1 MNQFLRKISY
11 RYLFHKGSKSLSSQT
26 LLTSTGVG
34 LGTAVLI
41 IVLSVMNGF
50 ENELQKRILGV
61 IPHVT
66 LETSGGFED
75 IESLT
80 KTISNENNVIA
91 VAPFL
96 STQVVINNGDVSK
109 GVFLKGTSAKNEISI
124 IPDNMLI
131 GGIESLEDSSAIVLG
146 DSLAYELNVA
156 IGDSVNLL
164 NIDQSNPLIGVP
176 RVVAFKVEGIFSVGS
191 EVDQNYALIS
201 SDSFLKLIKPKNGT
215 GIEVKVDNVLEA
227 RNTGRSIIEKLDSS
241 NFIRM
246 ASWDQSYGGLFR
258 AVQLEKIMVGM
269 LMSLILLVAILS
281 LLMSVNNLIKTNE
294 KEIAILRTIGYSK
307 WDIQSIFIQLI
318 LTIGIFGIFFGNIL
332 GFFIASNITEFLN
345 FLSQA
350 FNISMLDVYYLD
362 YFPSIINFEQ
372 IVWINIFTFLL
383 LLIFSFIPSNKA
395 ANTNPVNIINVS

>member
-1 MNQFLRKISY
+1 MNQFLRKISF
-11 RYLFHKGSKSLSSQT
+11 RYLFHKGSNSLSSQT
-26 LLTSTGVG
+26 LLTSLGVG

-66 LETSGGFED
+66 LESSGGFKD
-75 IESLT
+75 IEN
-80 KTISNENNVIA
+80 ISKSISDHNDVVA

-96 STQVVINNGDVSK
+96 SSQVVINNRDVSK
-109 GVFLKGTSAKNEISI
+109 GVFIKGTSAQEEISI

-131 GGIESLEDSSAIVLG
+131 GEVESLEDGSNIILG

-156 IGDSVNLL
+156 VGDSVNLL

-176 RVVAFKVEGIFSVGS
+176 RVVAFKVVGVFSVGS

-201 SDSFLKLIKPKNGT
+201 SNSFLKLIKPKNGI
-215 GIEVKVDNVLEA
+215 GLELKVQNVLEA
-227 RNTGRSIIEKLDSS
+227 RNIGRAIIEKLDTT
-241 NFIRM
+241 NYIKM
-246 ASWDQSYGGLFR
+246 TSWDQSYGGLFR
-258 AVQLEKIMVGM
+258 AVQLEKIMVSL

-281 LLMSVNNLIKTNE
+281 LLMSVNNLVKTNE

-318 LTIGIFGIFFGNIL
+318 LTIGIFGIFFGNLL
-332 GFFIASNITEFLN
+332 GFFLASNITEFLN
-345 FLSQA
+345 FLSQI

-362 YFPSIINFEQ
+362 YFPSIISVEQ
-372 IVWINIFTFLL
+372 IIWINIFTFLL

-395 ANTNPVNIINVS
+395 ANTNPVNIVNKS

>member
-1 MNQFLRKISY
+1 MNQFLRKISF
-11 RYLFHKGSKSLSSQT
+11 RYLFHKGSNSLSSQT
-26 LLTSTGVG
+26 LLTSLGVG

-66 LETSGGFED
+66 LESSGGFKD
-75 IESLT
+75 IEN
-80 KTISNENNVIA
+80 ISKSISDHNDVVA

-96 STQVVINNGDVSK
+96 SSQVVINNKDVSK
-109 GVFLKGTSAKNEISI
+109 GVFIKGTSAQEEISI

-131 GGIESLEDSSAIVLG
+131 GEVESLEDGSNIILG

-156 IGDSVNLL
+156 VGDSVNLL

-176 RVVAFKVEGIFSVGS
+176 RVVAFKVVGVFSVGS

-201 SDSFLKLIKPKNGT
+201 SNSFLKLIKPKNGI
-215 GIEVKVDNVLEA
+215 GLELKVQNVLEA
-227 RNTGRSIIEKLDSS
+227 RNIGRAVIEKLDTT
-241 NFIRM
+241 NYIKM
-246 ASWDQSYGGLFR
+246 TSWDQSYGGLFR
-258 AVQLEKIMVGM
+258 AVQLEKIMVSL

-281 LLMSVNNLIKTNE
+281 LLMSVNNLVKTNE

-318 LTIGIFGIFFGNIL
+318 LTIGIFGIFFGNLL
-332 GFFIASNITEFLN
+332 GFFLASNITEFLN
-345 FLSQA
+345 FLSQI

-362 YFPSIINFEQ
+362 YFPSIISVEQ
-372 IVWINIFTFLL
+372 IIWINIITFLL

-395 ANTNPVNIINVS
+395 ANTNPVNIVNKS

>member
-1 MNQFLRKISY
+1 MNQFLRKISF
-11 RYLFHKGSKSLSSQT
+11 RYLFHKGSNSLSSQT
-26 LLTSTGVG
+26 LLTSLGVG

-66 LETSGGFED
+66 LESSGGFKD
-75 IESLT
+75 IEN
-80 KTISNENNVIA
+80 ISKSISDHNDVVA

-96 STQVVINNGDVSK
+96 SSQVVINNRDVSK
-109 GVFLKGTSAKNEISI
+109 GVFIKGTSAQEEISI

-131 GGIESLEDSSAIVLG
+131 GEVESLEDGSNIILG

-156 IGDSVNLL
+156 VGDSVNLL

-176 RVVAFKVEGIFSVGS
+176 RVVAFKVVGVFSVGS

-201 SDSFLKLIKPKNGT
+201 SNSFLKLIKPKNGI
-215 GIEVKVDNVLEA
+215 GLELKVQNVLEA
-227 RNTGRSIIEKLDSS
+227 RNIGRAIIEKLDTT
-241 NFIRM
+241 NYIKM
-246 ASWDQSYGGLFR
+246 TSWDQSYGGLFR
-258 AVQLEKIMVGM
+258 AVQLEKIMVSL

-281 LLMSVNNLIKTNE
+281 LLMSVNNLVKTNE

-318 LTIGIFGIFFGNIL
+318 LTIGIFGIFFGNLL
-332 GFFIASNITEFLN
+332 GFFLASNITEFLN
-345 FLSQA
+345 FLSQI

-362 YFPSIINFEQ
+362 YFPSIISIEQ
-372 IVWINIFTFLL
+372 IIWINIITFLL

-395 ANTNPVNIINVS
+395 ANTNPVNIVNKS

>member
-1 MNQFLRKISY
+1 MNHFLRKISF
-11 RYLFHKGSKSLSSQT
+11 RYLFHKGSNSLSSQT
-26 LLTSTGVG
+26 LFTSLGVG

-66 LETSGGFED
+66 LESSGGFKD
-75 IESLT
+75 IEN
-80 KTISNENNVIA
+80 ISKSISEDNDVVA

-96 STQVVINNGDVSK
+96 SSQVVINNGDVSK
-109 GVFLKGTSAKNEISI
+109 GVVIKGTSAQDEISI

-131 GGIESLEDSSAIVLG
+131 GEVESLEDGSNIILG

-176 RVVAFKVEGIFSVGS
+176 RVVAFKVVGIFSVGS

-201 SDSFLKLIKPKNGT
+201 SNSFLKLIKPKNGV
-215 GIEVKVDNVLEA
+215 GLELKVKNVLEA
-227 RNTGRSIIEKLDSS
+227 RNIGRAIIQKIDTT
-241 NFIRM
+241 NYIKM
-246 ASWDQSYGGLFR
+246 TSWDQSYGGLFR
-258 AVQLEKIMVGM
+258 AVQLEKIMVSL

-281 LLMSVNNLIKTNE
+281 LLMSVNNLVKTNE

-318 LTIGIFGIFFGNIL
+318 LTIGVFGIFFGNML
-332 GFFIASNITEFLN
+332 GFFLASNITEFLN
-345 FLSQA
+345 FLSQI

-362 YFPSIINFEQ
+362 YFPSIISLEQ
-372 IVWINIFTFLL
+372 IIWINIITFILL
-383 LLIFSFIPSNKA
+383 LVFSFIPSNKA
-395 ANTNPVNIINVS
+395 ANTNPVNIVNKS

>member
-1 MNQFLRKISY
+1 LNQFLRKISF
-11 RYLFHKGSKSLSSQT
+11 RYLFHKGSNSLSSQT
-26 LLTSTGVG
+26 LLTSLGVG

-66 LETSGGFED
+66 LESSGGFKD
-75 IESLT
+75 IEN
-80 KTISNENNVIA
+80 ISKSISDHNDVVA

-96 STQVVINNGDVSK
+96 SSQVVINNRDISK
-109 GVFLKGTSAKNEISI
+109 GVFIKGTSAQEEISI

-131 GGIESLEDSSAIVLG
+131 GEVESLEDGSNIILG
-146 DSLAYELNVA
+146 DSLAFELNVA
-156 IGDSVNLL
+156 VGDSVNLL

-176 RVVAFKVEGIFSVGS
+176 RVVAFKVVGVFSVGS

-201 SDSFLKLIKPKNGT
+201 SNSFLKLIKPKNGI
-215 GIEVKVDNVLEA
+215 GLELKVQNVLEA
-227 RNTGRSIIEKLDSS
+227 RNIGRAVIEKLDTT
-241 NFIRM
+241 NYIKM
-246 ASWDQSYGGLFR
+246 TSWDQSYGGLFR
-258 AVQLEKIMVGM
+258 AVQLEKIMVSL

-281 LLMSVNNLIKTNE
+281 LLMSVNNLVKTNE

-318 LTIGIFGIFFGNIL
+318 LTIGIFGIFFGNLL
-332 GFFIASNITEFLN
+332 GFFLASNITEFLN
-345 FLSQA
+345 FLSQI

-362 YFPSIINFEQ
+362 YFPSIISVEQ
-372 IVWINIFTFLL
+372 IIWINIITFLL

-395 ANTNPVNIINVS
+395 ANTNPVNIVNKS

>member
-1 MNQFLRKISY
+1 MNQFLRKISF
-11 RYLFHKGSKSLSSQT
+11 RYLFHKGSNSLSSQT
-26 LLTSTGVG
+26 LLTSLGVG

-66 LETSGGFED
+66 LESSGGFKD
-75 IESLT
+75 IEN
-80 KTISNENNVIA
+80 ISKSISDHNDVVA

-96 STQVVINNGDVSK
+96 SSQVVINNRDVSK
-109 GVFLKGTSAKNEISI
+109 GVFIKGTSAQEEISI

-131 GGIESLEDSSAIVLG
+131 GEVESLEDGSNIILG

-156 IGDSVNLL
+156 VGDSVNLL

-176 RVVAFKVEGIFSVGS
+176 RVVAFKVVGVFSVGS

-201 SDSFLKLIKPKNGT
+201 SNSFLKLIKPKNGV
-215 GIEVKVDNVLEA
+215 GLELKVQNVLEA
-227 RNTGRSIIEKLDSS
+227 RNIGRAIIEKLDTT
-241 NFIRM
+241 NYIKM
-246 ASWDQSYGGLFR
+246 TSWDQSYGGLFR
-258 AVQLEKIMVGM
+258 AVQLEKIMVSL

-281 LLMSVNNLIKTNE
+281 LLMSVNNLVKTNE

-318 LTIGIFGIFFGNIL
+318 LTIGVFGIFFGNML
-332 GFFIASNITEFLN
+332 GFFLASNITEFLN
-345 FLSQA
+345 FLSQI

-362 YFPSIINFEQ
+362 YFPSIISVEQ
-372 IVWINIFTFLL
+372 IIWINIITFLL
-383 LLIFSFIPSNKA
+383 LLIFIFIPSNKS
-395 ANTNPVNIINVS
+395 ANTNPVNIVNKS

>member
-1 MNQFLRKISY
+1 MNQFLRKISF
-11 RYLFHKGSKSLSSQT
+11 RYLFHKGSNSLSSQT
-26 LLTSTGVG
+26 LLTSLGVG

-66 LETSGGFED
+66 LESSGGFKD
-75 IESLT
+75 IEN
-80 KTISNENNVIA
+80 ISKSISDHNDVVA

-96 STQVVINNGDVSK
+96 SSQVVINNRDVSK
-109 GVFLKGTSAKNEISI
+109 GVFIKGTSAQEEISI

-131 GGIESLEDSSAIVLG
+131 GEVESLEDGSNIILG

-156 IGDSVNLL
+156 VGDSVNLL

-176 RVVAFKVEGIFSVGS
+176 RVVAFKVVGVFSVGS

-201 SDSFLKLIKPKNGT
+201 SNSFLKLIKPKNGI
-215 GIEVKVDNVLEA
+215 GLELKVQNVLEA
-227 RNTGRSIIEKLDSS
+227 RNIGRAIIEKLDTT
-241 NFIRM
+241 NYIKM
-246 ASWDQSYGGLFR
+246 TSWDQSYGGLFR
-258 AVQLEKIMVGM
+258 AVQLEKIMVSL

-281 LLMSVNNLIKTNE
+281 LLMSVNNLVKTNE

-318 LTIGIFGIFFGNIL
+318 LTIGIFGIFFGNML
-332 GFFIASNITEFLN
+332 GFFLASNITEFLN
-345 FLSQA
+345 FLSQI

-362 YFPSIINFEQ
+362 YFPSIISVEQ
-372 IVWINIFTFLL
+372 IIWINIITFLL

-395 ANTNPVNIINVS
+395 ANTNPVNIVNKS

>member
-1 MNQFLRKISY
+1 MRKISF
-11 RYLFHKGSKSLSSQT
+11 RYLFHKGSNSLSSQT
-26 LLTSTGVG
+26 LLTSLGVG

-66 LETSGGFED
+66 LESSGGFEG
-75 IESLT
+75 IENIS
-80 KTISNENNVIA
+80 KTISEDKNIVA

-96 STQVVINNGDVSK
+96 SSQVVINNGDISK
-109 GVFLKGTSAKNEISI
+109 GVVIKGTSAQDEISI

-131 GGIESLEDSSAIVLG
+131 GGVESLEDGSNIILG
-146 DSLAYELNVA
+146 DSLAYELNAA

-176 RVVAFKVEGIFSVGS
+176 RVVAFKVVGIFSVGS

-201 SDSFLKLIKPKNGT
+201 SNSFLKLIKPKNGV
-215 GIEVKVDNVLEA
+215 GLELKVKNVLEA
-227 RNTGRSIIEKLDSS
+227 RSIGRATIEKLDTT
-241 NFIRM
+241 NYIKM
-246 ASWDQSYGGLFR
+246 TSWDQSYGGLFR
-258 AVQLEKIMVGM
+258 AVQLEKIMVGL

-281 LLMSVNNLIKTNE
+281 LLMSVNNLVKNNE

-318 LTIGIFGIFFGNIL
+318 LTIGVFGIFFGNML
-332 GFFIASNITEFLN
+332 GFFIASNITDFLN
-345 FLSQA
+345 FLSQI

-362 YFPSIINFEQ
+362 YFPSIISIEQ
-372 IVWINIFTFLL
+372 IIWINIITFLL

-395 ANTNPVNIINVS
+395 ANTNPVNIVNKS

>member
-1 MNQFLRKISY
+1 MRKISF
-11 RYLFHKGSKSLSSQT
+11 RYLFHKGSNSLSSQT
-26 LLTSTGVG
+26 LFTSLGVG

-66 LETSGGFED
+66 LESSGGFKD
-75 IESLT
+75 IEN
-80 KTISNENNVIA
+80 ISKSISEDNDVVA

-96 STQVVINNGDVSK
+96 SSQVVINNGDVSK
-109 GVFLKGTSAKNEISI
+109 GVVIKGTSAQDEISI

-131 GGIESLEDSSAIVLG
+131 GEVESLEDGSNIILG

-176 RVVAFKVEGIFSVGS
+176 RVVAFKVVGIFSVGS

-201 SDSFLKLIKPKNGT
+201 SNSFLKLIKPKNGV
-215 GIEVKVDNVLEA
+215 GLELKVKNVLEA
-227 RNTGRSIIEKLDSS
+227 RNIGRAIIQKLDTT
-241 NFIRM
+241 NYIKM
-246 ASWDQSYGGLFR
+246 TSWDQSYGGLFR
-258 AVQLEKIMVGM
+258 AVQLEKIMVSL

-281 LLMSVNNLIKTNE
+281 LLMSVNNLVKTNE

-318 LTIGIFGIFFGNIL
+318 LTIGVFGIFFGNML
-332 GFFIASNITEFLN
+332 GFFLASNITEFLN
-345 FLSQA
+345 FLSQI

-362 YFPSIINFEQ
+362 YFPSIISLEQ
-372 IVWINIFTFLL
+372 IIWINIITFILL
-383 LLIFSFIPSNKA
+383 LVFSFIPSNKA
-395 ANTNPVNIINVS
+395 ANTNPVNIVNKS

>member
-1 MNQFLRKISY
+1 MNYFLRKISF
-11 RYLFHKGSKSLSSQT
+11 RYLYHKGSKAPSSQT
-26 LLTSTGVG
+26 ILTSLGVG
-34 LGTAVLI
+34 FGTAVLI

-66 LETSGGFED
+66 LESSGGFED
-75 IESLT
+75 LENISEIILEES
-80 KTISNENNVIA
+80 NVEAI
-91 VAPFL
+91 APFL
-96 STQVVINNGDVSK
+96 SSQVVINSNDVSK
-109 GVFLKGTSAKNEISI
+109 GVIIKGTSQKNEISI
-124 IPDNMLI
+124 IPDNMLVGDLEALE
-131 GGIESLEDSSAIVLG
+131 GGSNIIVG

-176 RVVAFKVEGIFSVGS
+176 RVIAFKVVGIFSVGS

-201 SDSFLKLIKPKNGT
+201 QDSFLKLIKPKNGI
-215 GIEVKVDNVLEA
+215 GLEIKVKNVLDA
-227 RNTGRSIIEKLDSS
+227 RKTGRAVMQKFDSE
-241 NFIRM
+241 NYIKM
-246 ASWDQSYGGLFR
+246 TSWDQSYGGLFR
-258 AVQLEKIMVGM
+258 AVQLEKIMVGL

-294 KEIAILRTIGYSK
+294 KEIAILRTIGFSK
-307 WDIQSIFIQLI
+307 WDIQSIFIQLV

-332 GFFIASNITEFLN
+332 GFFLASNITEFLN
-345 FLSQA
+345 FLSQI

-362 YFPSIINFEQ
+362 YFPSIINFQQ
-372 IVWINIFTFLL
+372 IVWINIITFLL

-395 ANTNPVNIINVS
+395 ANTNPVNIVNKT

>member
-1 MNQFLRKISY
+1 MNQFLRKISF
-11 RYLFHKGSKSLSSQT
+11 RYLFHKGSNSLSSQT
-26 LLTSTGVG
+26 LLTSLGVG

-66 LETSGGFED
+66 LESSGGFKD
-75 IESLT
+75 IEN
-80 KTISNENNVIA
+80 ISKSISDHNDVVA

-96 STQVVINNGDVSK
+96 SSQVVINNRDVSK
-109 GVFLKGTSAKNEISI
+109 GVFIKGTSAQEEISI

-131 GGIESLEDSSAIVLG
+131 GEVESLEDGSNIILG

-156 IGDSVNLL
+156 VGDSVNLL

-176 RVVAFKVEGIFSVGS
+176 RVVAFKVVGVFSVGS

-201 SDSFLKLIKPKNGT
+201 SNSFLKLIKPKNGI
-215 GIEVKVDNVLEA
+215 GLELKVQNVLEA
-227 RNTGRSIIEKLDSS
+227 RNIGRAIIEKLDTT
-241 NFIRM
+241 NYIKM
-246 ASWDQSYGGLFR
+246 TSWDQSYGGLFR
-258 AVQLEKIMVGM
+258 AVQLEKIMVSL

-281 LLMSVNNLIKTNE
+281 LLMSVNNLVKTNE

-318 LTIGIFGIFFGNIL
+318 LTIGIFGIFFGNLL
-332 GFFIASNITEFLN
+332 GFFLASNITEFLN
-345 FLSQA
+345 FLSQI

-362 YFPSIINFEQ
+362 YFPSIISVEQ
-372 IVWINIFTFLL
+372 IIWINIITFLL

-395 ANTNPVNIINVS
+395 AKTNPVNIVNKS

>member
-1 MNQFLRKISY
+1 MNYFLRKISF
-11 RYLFHKGSKSLSSQT
+11 RYLYHKGSKAPSSQT
-26 LLTSTGVG
+26 ILTSLGVG
-34 LGTAVLI
+34 FGTAVLI

-66 LETSGGFED
+66 LESSGGFEGLEN
-75 IESLT
+75 ISEIISKES
-80 KTISNENNVIA
+80 NVEA
-91 VAPFL
+91 VSPFL
-96 STQVVINNGDVSK
+96 SSQVVINSNDVSK
-109 GVFLKGTSAKNEISI
+109 GVIIKGTSQQNEISI
-124 IPDNMLI
+124 IPDNMLVGDLEALE
-131 GGIESLEDSSAIVLG
+131 GGSNIIVG

-156 IGDSVNLL
+156 MGDSVNLL

-176 RVVAFKVEGIFSVGS
+176 RVIAFKVVGIFSVGS

-201 SDSFLKLIKPKNGT
+201 QDSYLKLIKPKNGI
-215 GIEVKVDNVLEA
+215 GLEIKVKNVLDA
-227 RNTGRSIIEKLDSS
+227 RKTGRAVIQKFDSE
-241 NFIRM
+241 NYIQM
-246 ASWDQSYGGLFR
+246 TSWDQSYGGLFR
-258 AVQLEKIMVGM
+258 AVQLEKIMVGL

-294 KEIAILRTIGYSK
+294 KEIAILRTIGFSK
-307 WDIQSIFIQLI
+307 WDIQSIFIQLV

-345 FLSQA
+345 FLSQI

-362 YFPSIINFEQ
+362 YFPSIINFQQ
-372 IVWINIFTFLL
+372 IVWINIITFFL

-395 ANTNPVNIINVS
+395 ANTNPVKIVNKT

>member
-1 MNQFLRKISY
+1 MNYFLRKISF
-11 RYLFHKGSKSLSSQT
+11 RYLYHKGSKAPSSQT
-26 LLTSTGVG
+26 ILTSLGVG
-34 LGTAVLI
+34 FGTAVLI

-66 LETSGGFED
+66 LESSGGFEGLEN
-75 IESLT
+75 ISEMISKES
-80 KTISNENNVIA
+80 NVEA

-96 STQVVINNGDVSK
+96 SSQVVINSNDVSK
-109 GVFLKGTSAKNEISI
+109 GVIIKGTSQQNEISI
-124 IPDNMLI
+124 IPDNMLV
-131 GGIESLEDSSAIVLG
+131 GDLEALEGASNIIVG

-176 RVVAFKVEGIFSVGS
+176 RVIAFKVVGIFSVGS

-201 SDSFLKLIKPKNGT
+201 QDSYLKLIKPKNGI
-215 GIEVKVDNVLEA
+215 GLEIKVKNVLDA
-227 RNTGRSIIEKLDSS
+227 RKTGRAVIQKFDSE
-241 NFIRM
+241 NYIQM
-246 ASWDQSYGGLFR
+246 TSWDQSYGGLFR
-258 AVQLEKIMVGM
+258 AVQLEKIMVGL

-294 KEIAILRTIGYSK
+294 KEIAILRTIGFSK
-307 WDIQSIFIQLI
+307 WDIQSIFIQLV

-345 FLSQA
+345 FLSQI

-362 YFPSIINFEQ
+362 YFPSIINFQQ
-372 IVWINIFTFLL
+372 IVWINIITFFL

-395 ANTNPVNIINVS
+395 ANTNPVNIVNKT

>member
-1 MNQFLRKISY
+1 MNQFLRKISF
-11 RYLFHKGSKSLSSQT
+11 RYLFHKGSNSLSSQT
-26 LLTSTGVG
+26 LLTSLGVG

-66 LETSGGFED
+66 LESSGGFKD
-75 IESLT
+75 IEN
-80 KTISNENNVIA
+80 ISKSISDHNDVVA

-96 STQVVINNGDVSK
+96 SSQVVINNRDVSK
-109 GVFLKGTSAKNEISI
+109 GVFIKGTSAQEEISI

-131 GGIESLEDSSAIVLG
+131 GEVESLEDGSNIILG

-156 IGDSVNLL
+156 VGDSVNLL

-176 RVVAFKVEGIFSVGS
+176 RVVAFKVVGVFSVGS

-201 SDSFLKLIKPKNGT
+201 SNSFLKLIKPKNGI
-215 GIEVKVDNVLEA
+215 GLELKVQNVLEA
-227 RNTGRSIIEKLDSS
+227 RNIGRAIIEKLDTT
-241 NFIRM
+241 NYIKM
-246 ASWDQSYGGLFR
+246 TSWDQSYGGLFR
-258 AVQLEKIMVGM
+258 AVQLEKIMVSL

-281 LLMSVNNLIKTNE
+281 LLMSVNNLVKTNE

-318 LTIGIFGIFFGNIL
+318 LTIGIFGIFFGNLL
-332 GFFIASNITEFLN
+332 GFFLASNITEFLN
-345 FLSQA
+345 FLSQI

-362 YFPSIINFEQ
+362 YFPSIISVEQ
-372 IVWINIFTFLL
+372 IIWINIITFLL
-383 LLIFSFIPSNKA
+383 LLIFIFIPSNKA
-395 ANTNPVNIINVS
+395 ANTNPVNIVNKS

>member
-1 MNQFLRKISY
+1 MNYFLRKISF
-11 RYLFHKGSKSLSSQT
+11 RYLFHKGSKAPSSQT
-26 LLTSTGVG
+26 ILTSLGVG
-34 LGTAVLI
+34 FGTAVLI

-66 LETSGGFED
+66 LENSGGFED
-75 IESLT
+75 IEN
-80 KTISNENNVIA
+80 ISEIILDEPNVVA

-96 STQVVINNGDVSK
+96 SSQVVINNNDVSK
-109 GVFLKGTSAKNEISI
+109 GIIIKGTSIQNEISI
-124 IPDNMLI
+124 IPDNMLV
-131 GGIESLEDSSAIVLG
+131 GDLEALEGDSNIIVG

-176 RVVAFKVEGIFSVGS
+176 RIVAFKVVGIFSVGS

-201 SDSFLKLIKPKNGT
+201 QDSFLKLIKPKNGV
-215 GIEVKVDNVLEA
+215 GLEIKVKNVLEA
-227 RNTGRSIIEKLDSS
+227 RNTGRTVIQKFDSE
-241 NFIRM
+241 NYIKM
-246 ASWDQSYGGLFR
+246 TSWDQSYGGLFR
-258 AVQLEKIMVGM
+258 AVQLEKIMVGL

-281 LLMSVNNLIKTNE
+281 LLLSVNNLIKTNE
-294 KEIAILRTIGYSK
+294 KEIAILRTIGFSK

-318 LTIGIFGIFFGNIL
+318 LTIGVFGIFFGNIL

-345 FLSQA
+345 FLSQI

-362 YFPSIINFEQ
+362 YFPSIINFQQ
-372 IVWINIFTFLL
+372 IVWINIITFFLL
-383 LLIFSFIPSNKA
+383 LLFGFIPSNKA
-395 ANTNPVNIINVS
+395 ANTNPVNIVNKS

>member
-1 MNQFLRKISY
+1 MNQFLRKISF
-11 RYLFHKGSKSLSSQT
+11 RYLFHKGSNSLSSQT
-26 LLTSTGVG
+26 LFTSLGVG

-66 LETSGGFED
+66 LESSGGFKD
-75 IESLT
+75 IEN
-80 KTISNENNVIA
+80 ISKSISEDNDVVA

-96 STQVVINNGDVSK
+96 SSQVVINNGDVSK
-109 GVFLKGTSAKNEISI
+109 GVVIKGTSAQDEISI

-131 GGIESLEDSSAIVLG
+131 GEVESLEDGPNIILG

-176 RVVAFKVEGIFSVGS
+176 RVVAFKVVGIFSVGS

-201 SDSFLKLIKPKNGT
+201 SNSFLKLIKPKNGV
-215 GIEVKVDNVLEA
+215 GLELKVKNVLEA
-227 RNTGRSIIEKLDSS
+227 RNIGRAIIQKLDTT
-241 NFIRM
+241 NYIKM
-246 ASWDQSYGGLFR
+246 TSWDQSYGGLFR
-258 AVQLEKIMVGM
+258 AVQLEKIMVSL

-281 LLMSVNNLIKTNE
+281 LLMSVNNLVKTNE

-318 LTIGIFGIFFGNIL
+318 LTIGVFGIFFGNML
-332 GFFIASNITEFLN
+332 GFFLASNITEFLN
-345 FLSQA
+345 FLSQI

-362 YFPSIINFEQ
+362 YFPSIISLEQ
-372 IVWINIFTFLL
+372 IIWINIITFILL
-383 LLIFSFIPSNKA
+383 LVFSFIPSNKA
-395 ANTNPVNIINVS
+395 ANTNPVNIVNKS

>member
-1 MNQFLRKISY
+1 MNYFLRKISF
-11 RYLFHKGSKSLSSQT
+11 RYLFHKGSKAPSSQT
-26 LLTSTGVG
+26 ILTSLGVG
-34 LGTAVLI
+34 FGTAVLI

-66 LETSGGFED
+66 LESSGGFED
-75 IESLT
+75 LENISEIILEES
-80 KTISNENNVIA
+80 NVEAI
-91 VAPFL
+91 APFL
-96 STQVVINNGDVSK
+96 SSQVVINSNDVSK
-109 GVFLKGTSAKNEISI
+109 GVVIKGTSQQSEISI
-124 IPDNMLI
+124 IPDNMLVGDLEALE
-131 GGIESLEDSSAIVLG
+131 GGSNIIVG

-176 RVVAFKVEGIFSVGS
+176 RVIAFKVVGIFSVGS

-201 SDSFLKLIKPKNGT
+201 QDSFLKLIKPKNGI
-215 GIEVKVDNVLEA
+215 GLEIKVKNVLDA
-227 RNTGRSIIEKLDSS
+227 RKTGRAVIQKFDSE
-241 NFIRM
+241 NYIKM
-246 ASWDQSYGGLFR
+246 TSWDQSYGGLFR
-258 AVQLEKIMVGM
+258 AVQLEKIMVGL

-294 KEIAILRTIGYSK
+294 KEIAILRTIGFSK
-307 WDIQSIFIQLI
+307 WDIQSIFIQLV

-332 GFFIASNITEFLN
+332 GFFLASNITEFLN
-345 FLSQA
+345 FLSQI

-362 YFPSIINFEQ
+362 YFPSIINFQQ
-372 IVWINIFTFLL
+372 IVWINIITFLL

-395 ANTNPVNIINVS
+395 ANTNPVNIVNKT

>member
-1 MNQFLRKISY
+1 MRKISF
-11 RYLFHKGSKSLSSQT
+11 RYLFHKGSNSLSSQT
-26 LLTSTGVG
+26 LLTSLGVG

-66 LETSGGFED
+66 LESSGGFKD
-75 IESLT
+75 IEN
-80 KTISNENNVIA
+80 ISKSISDHNDVIA

-96 STQVVINNGDVSK
+96 SSQVVINNRDVSK
-109 GVFLKGTSAKNEISI
+109 GVFIKGTSAQEEISI

-131 GGIESLEDSSAIVLG
+131 GEVESLEDGSNIILG

-156 IGDSVNLL
+156 VGDSVNLL

-176 RVVAFKVEGIFSVGS
+176 RVVAFKVVGVFSVGS

-201 SDSFLKLIKPKNGT
+201 SNSFLKLIKPKNGI
-215 GIEVKVDNVLEA
+215 GLELKVQNVLEA
-227 RNTGRSIIEKLDSS
+227 RNIGRAVIEKLDTT
-241 NFIRM
+241 NYIKM
-246 ASWDQSYGGLFR
+246 TSWDQSYGGLFR
-258 AVQLEKIMVGM
+258 AVQLEKIMVSL

-281 LLMSVNNLIKTNE
+281 LLMSVNNLVKTNE

-318 LTIGIFGIFFGNIL
+318 LTIGIFGIFFGNLL
-332 GFFIASNITEFLN
+332 GFFLASNITEFLN
-345 FLSQA
+345 FLSQI

-362 YFPSIINFEQ
+362 YFPSIISVEQ
-372 IVWINIFTFLL
+372 IIWINIITFLL

-395 ANTNPVNIINVS
+395 ANTNPVNIVNKS

>member
-1 MNQFLRKISY
+1 MNQFLRKISF
-11 RYLFHKGSKSLSSQT
+11 RYLFHKGSNSLSSQT
-26 LLTSTGVG
+26 LLTSLGVG

-66 LETSGGFED
+66 LESSGGFKD
-75 IESLT
+75 IEN
-80 KTISNENNVIA
+80 ISKSISDHNDVVA

-96 STQVVINNGDVSK
+96 SSQVVINNRDVSK
-109 GVFLKGTSAKNEISI
+109 GVVIKGTSAQEEISI

-131 GGIESLEDSSAIVLG
+131 GEVESLEDGSNIILG

-156 IGDSVNLL
+156 VGDSVNLL

-176 RVVAFKVEGIFSVGS
+176 RVVAFKVVGVFSVGS

-201 SDSFLKLIKPKNGT
+201 SNSFLKLIKPKNGI
-215 GIEVKVDNVLEA
+215 GLELKVQNVLEA
-227 RNTGRSIIEKLDSS
+227 RNIGRAIIEKLDTT
-241 NFIRM
+241 NYIKM
-246 ASWDQSYGGLFR
+246 TSWDQSYGGLFR
-258 AVQLEKIMVGM
+258 AVQLEKIMVSL

-281 LLMSVNNLIKTNE
+281 LLMSVNNLVKTNE

-318 LTIGIFGIFFGNIL
+318 LTIGIFGIFFGNLL
-332 GFFIASNITEFLN
+332 GFFLASNITEFLN
-345 FLSQA
+345 FLSQI

-362 YFPSIINFEQ
+362 YFPSITSVEQ
-372 IVWINIFTFLL
+372 IMWINIITFLL

-395 ANTNPVNIINVS
+395 ANTNPVNIVNKS